1 MNRISDTVK
10 HLLILNVIFFIGTMA
25 IGEGK
30 LFYEWFSMFFP
41 KNPSFQP
48 WQVVTHMFMHGGLMH
63 IGFNMLALWMFGTPV
78 EQRIGSKKFLFLYLS
93 AGLGALA
100 LQVGFSYFNFYT
112 GMSLLT
118 DAGLPQSEIMDALTS
133 GYNMYDK
140 RWESILTPDQLNS
153 FVSVFNTPMVG
164 ASGCIMGVLVAFGMM
179 YPESKLMLIFLPIP
193 IKAKYFIPGIILL
206 DLISGITGQS
216 FFSPSNTAYM
226 AHVGG
231 ALTGFIIMW
240 YWRKTQFNKNR
251 WDL

>member
-1 MNRISDTVK
+1 MSRITDTVK
-10 HLLILNVIFFIGTMA
+10 HLLILNAIFFAGTIL

-41 KNPSFQP
+41 KNSAFQP
-48 WQVVTHMFMHGGLMH
+48 WQIVSHMFMHGGLMH

-78 EQRIGSKKFLFLYLS
+78 EQRIGSRKFLFLYLS

-100 LQVGFSYFNFYT
+100 LQIGYSYYEFYT
-112 GMSLLT
+112 DFSLLT
-118 DAGLPQSEIMDALTS
+118 EAGFAQSEIMQALNS

-140 RWESILTPDQLNS
+140 RWENVLSPQQLGR
-153 FVSVFNTPMVG
+153 FVEVFNTPMVG
-164 ASGCIMGVLVAFGMM
+164 ASGCVFGVLVAFGMM

-193 IKAKYFIPGIILL
+193 IKAKYFIPGILILE
-206 DLISGITGQS
+206 LISGFAGQS
-216 FFSPSNTAYM
+216 IFSTSNVAHF

-240 YWRKTQFNKNR
+240 YWRKTQFNRNR

>member
-1 MNRISDTVK
+1 
-10 HLLILNVIFFIGTMA
+10 
-25 IGEGK
+25 
-30 LFYEWFSMFFP
+30 MFFP
-41 KNPSFQP
+41 KNSAFQP
-48 WQVVTHMFMHGGLMH
+48 WQIVTHMFMHGGLMH

-100 LQVGFSYFNFYT
+100 FQVGYSYFKFYT

-118 DAGLPQSEIMDALTS
+118 DGGLPQSEIMDALNS

-140 RWESILTPDQLNS
+140 RWEGILSTDQLNS

-179 YPESKLMLIFLPIP
+179 NPNAKLMLIFLPVP

-206 DLISGITGQS
+206 DLISGLTGQS